1 MVNFECEIKACS
13 EGPTWMMK
21 MVMGS
26 FGLYCDGFDPS
37 MTPPWE
43 GALLPVG
50 VGVAA
55 ESAEVDVVVD
65 IANTTTTMRLKGGRS
80 GETCQKGKKTSPVA
94 FGPSFKIKVGIR
106 TAGRYFRRSAVV
118 TATWCPSSTRSRP
131 CPASRGEAA
140 TAATVEATT

>member
-1 MVNFECEIKACS
+1 
-13 EGPTWMMK
+13 

-55 ESAEVDVVVD
+55 KIAEVDVVVD
-65 IANTTTTMRLKGGRS
+65 IVNTTTTMRLKGDES
-80 GETCQKGKKTSPVA
+80 GETRRKGKKKMSPVA
-94 FGPSFKIKVGIR
+94 FGPSFRIRVG
-106 TAGRYFRRSAVV
+106 TARQVLSQ
-118 TATWCPSSTRSRP
+118 
-131 CPASRGEAA
+131 
-140 TAATVEATT
+140 